1 MRVIIVAMIAIITI
15 RVIIV
20 MMRIAIRGVKRRKKG
35 RKINVSLGSRDT
47 IAIRVIQARV
57 I

>member
-1 MRVIIVAMIAIITI
+1 MIVAMIAMIAIIMI

-20 MMRIAIRGVKRRKKG
+20 IMRIVIRGVKRRKKG

-47 IAIRVIQARV
+47 IAMRVIQARV